1 MILLRFLDLKNLNTS
16 LQVGDAVYVTPVTN
30 LLNDDSKSGSDISVN
45 QLAGILRQIDN
56 TANNDYDLYD
66 NGTQENMFKYNIMT
80 DSNFFSRVWH
90 PTMNGKL
97 KFVFQPDGTDSTN
110 MAIAQFKQNSLKAT
124 RTSLHTYDISLI
136 VEECW

>member
-1 MILLRFLDLKNLNTS
+1 
-16 LQVGDAVYVTPVTN
+16 
-30 LLNDDSKSGSDISVN
+30 
-45 QLAGILRQIDN
+45 
-56 TANNDYDLYD
+56 
-66 NGTQENMFKYNIMT
+66 MFKYNIMT

-97 KFVFQPDGTDSTN
+97 KFVFQPDSTDSTN